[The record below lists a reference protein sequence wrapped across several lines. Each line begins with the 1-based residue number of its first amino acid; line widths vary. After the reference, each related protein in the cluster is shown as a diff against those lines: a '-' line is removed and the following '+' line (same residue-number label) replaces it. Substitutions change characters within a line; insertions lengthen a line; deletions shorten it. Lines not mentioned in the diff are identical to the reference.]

1 MWMYIPQDLSWKLK
15 MMISKRYLLF
25 QRFHVQLPSLNCRGL
40 PCLADLGDGIPIP
53 SLNHWTAVKQ
63 LWPPG
68 RNGETSWSDDRNPV
82 SIMIEQPHSKP
93 TNIASNHWRLLI
105 SSEYQFPTKKSAQLR
120 INNYSYTLPYLTL
133 HYVTVWY
140 LPPFYHMTYS
150 RFNPGHKSF
159 RSKRSVEDIKSS
171 TEMRCCDLE
180 TTNEP
185 VVRWTNKTPHPGIV
199 ANTGL

>member
-1 MWMYIPQDLSWKLK
+1 MIYNHNIIIYNFIIIYYMQIHVMWMYIPQDLSWKLK
-15 MMISKRYLLF
+15 MMISKRHLLF

-68 RNGETSWSDDRNPV
+68 RNGEKSWSDDRNPV

-93 TNIASNHWRLLI
+93 TNIARKNWRLLI

-120 INNYSYTLPYLTL
+120 INNYSHTLPYLTL
-133 HYVTVWY
+133 HHSMVSTTL
-140 LPPFYHMTYS
+140 LPH
-150 RFNPGHKSF
+150 
-159 RSKRSVEDIKSS
+159 DIQ
-171 TEMRCCDLE
+171 
-180 TTNEP
+180 P
-185 VVRWTNKTPHPGIV
+185 VQPWSQEFS
-199 ANTGL
+199 